1 MAHRA
6 MQQTN
11 TLLGLRFQCESES
24 RCRGRLEET
33 QIHPLCT
40 FTIPAIRPGGST
52 VEPTEAQRKAREWLP
67 EAMLFPAV
75 DANAPVDVGGEADSV
90 EEMTDEN

>member
-1 MAHRA
+1 MCYAADERPFGA
-6 MQQTN
+6 EISVRKQVA
-11 TLLGLRFQCESES
+11 LP
-24 RCRGRLEET
+24 GRLEET
-33 QIHPLCT
+33 PIHPLCT

-52 VEPTEAQRKAREWLP
+52 AEPTEAQRKAREWLP